1 MSSPESSQ
9 ESSGADSAPS
19 SGSCYR
25 CKRSLDAAA
34 AKVGDHWY
42 GNAECARGEGCPL
55 DTDRP
60 VPKEDL
66 WVMPRRYLD
75 KRRPIELQT
84 SASSEAAASK
94 PSALPFKKQGHRGR
108 V

>member
-60 VPKEDL
+60 VPEEDL
-66 WVMPRRYLD
+66 WVMP
-75 KRRPIELQT
+75 RRPIELQT
-84 SASSEAAASK
+84 SASSEAVASK
-94 PSALPFKKQGHRGR
+94 PSALPFKK
-108 V
+108 